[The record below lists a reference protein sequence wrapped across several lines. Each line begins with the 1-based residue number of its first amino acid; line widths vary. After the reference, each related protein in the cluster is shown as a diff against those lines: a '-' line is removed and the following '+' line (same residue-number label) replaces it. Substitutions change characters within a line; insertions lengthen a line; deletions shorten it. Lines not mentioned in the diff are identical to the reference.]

1 MIRALTR
8 TALLS
13 AALIALS
20 ALAGIGLSARAGE
33 GDFCNKASQCHG
45 FLPHICERCSGGH
58 SACAHWACVH
68 HRCEIQTCP
77 R

>member
-13 AALIALS
+13 AALIASS
-20 ALAGIGLSARAGE
+20 ALAGVASVQAGE
-33 GDFCNKASQCHG
+33 GDSCNRASQCRG

-68 HRCEIQTCP
+68 HRCEIQICP